1 MLLLITQPLKQFS
14 QSLILEL
21 AVEVGFHVPNTPPAL
36 NIWPQWSSG
45 SLCAALFHV
54 IDCLQNT
61 FVPIVYD
68 THSAHPGPPYSST
81 SQGTSTN
88 CHHLPLNKCN
98 DQRKQLIVTMSCHD
112 CQDCSFVFACE
123 KSAINANDRSTKFE
137 SLNAGTQC
145 QE

>member
-68 THSAHPGPPYSST
+68 TNILHILYHHILQPLKEPVPTVTISP
-81 SQGTSTN
+81 STN
-88 CHHLPLNKCN
+88 AMTKGP
-98 DQRKQLIVTMSCHD
+98 V
-112 CQDCSFVFACE
+112 
-123 KSAINANDRSTKFE
+123 DRI
-137 SLNAGTQC
+137 
-145 QE
+145 

>member
-1 MLLLITQPLKQFS
+1 
-14 QSLILEL
+14 
-21 AVEVGFHVPNTPPAL
+21 VEVCFHVPNTPPAL
-36 NIWPQWSSG
+36 NIWPQWSSV

-68 THSAHPGPPYSST
+68 THIPHILNHYVLQLLKEPVPT
-81 SQGTSTN
+81 VTI
-88 CHHLPLNKCN
+88 LPLNKCN
-98 DQRKQLIVTMSCHD
+98 DQRKQLIVTISCHN

-123 KSAINANDRSTKFE
+123 KSAINANDRSTEFE